1 MTTLD
6 SLESLVSDLK
16 ALNNVHATI
25 HYSPSAWIEL
35 IVEDRLLGPEVL
47 RRIADQ
53 DCGIADLATVDSQVL
68 VVRIEGTNQ

>member
-1 MTTLD
+1 MTTLN

-25 HYSPSAWIEL
+25 QYSPSAWVEI

-47 RRIADQ
+47 RRIADH
-53 DCGIADLATVDSQVL
+53 DCGIADLATVDSRVL
-68 VVRIEGTNQ
+68 VVRIEETNQ